1 MAFVEVSRLSRSFGN
16 EPHVVHAVRDISF
29 HFERGEIFGFIG
41 PNGAGKSTTMRILAT
56 LDLPSSGDCTVDGLS
71 TVDDAD
77 RVRRMIGFMPDSY
90 GAYPNM
96 TVWEYLDFFARA
108 YDLPPERR
116 RRAVADV
123 TEFCQLG
130 GIRNKPITSLSKG
143 MKQRL
148 CLGRCLIHDP
158 QLLILDEPSAGLDP
172 RARIEFRDLL
182 RVLAGQGKAIFISSH
197 ILAELEELCTSV
209 AIIEQ
214 GELIATGRVAELKA
228 RMNVG
233 ATMTEVPQD
242 TGVTVATGSTGSTGS
257 TGATGATGTTIEI
270 RLATEVPRLR
280 ALFAE
285 EPALSHVQIDHL
297 LITAQVSG
305 NHADQ
310 AALLERLIAAGV
322 PVCHFA
328 ARARNL
334 EDLFL
339 HVTEGRVQ

>member
-1 MAFVEVSRLSRSFGN
+1 MAFVQVSRLSRSFGVA
-16 EPHVVHAVRDISF
+16 PHAVHAVRDVSF

-77 RVRRMIGFMPDSY
+77 RVRRMIGFMPDSF

-96 TVWEYLDFFARA
+96 VVWEYLDFFARA

-116 RRAVADV
+116 RRAVGEV
-123 TEFCQLG
+123 LEFCQLD
-130 GIRNKPITSLSKG
+130 GIREKPITTLSKG

-172 RARIEFRDLL
+172 RARIEFRELL
-182 RVLAGQGKAIFISSH
+182 RLLAARGKSIFISSH
-197 ILAELEELCTSV
+197 ILAELEELCTGV

-214 GELIATGRVAELKA
+214 GGLIATGKVAELKA
-228 RMNVG
+228 RMEG
-233 ATMTEVPQD
+233 GRSIATEDAP
-242 TGVTVATGSTGSTGS
+242 TVSL
-257 TGATGATGTTIEI
+257 EI
-270 RLATEVPRLR
+270 RFAAPVEGLAQRL
-280 ALFAE
+280 AE
-285 EPALSHVQIDHL
+285 EPALSQVQIDHL
-297 LITAQVSG
+297 LVTAQVAG
-305 NHADQ
+305 GAIDH
-310 AALLERLIAAGV
+310 AALLRRLVERGL
-322 PVCHFA
+322 PVCSFA
-328 ARARNL
+328 ARGRNL

-339 HVTEGRVQ
+339 HVTEGKVQ